1 MKAKLAKLWRKT
13 RRWLPGLLI
22 SIVALVVVIRL
33 ASWHE
38 LAVAFE
44 AVRPINLAA
53 AVALTLISLVTRAL
67 AWRVLLGN
75 RTSIGKSFLVI
86 NEGYFLN
93 NIFPLR
99 AGEIGRAL
107 FMGKSSELG
116 PFHVLST
123 IVIERAFDVAM
134 AAGLMLST
142 LPLALG
148 MTWARPVAIV
158 TLILVILG
166 FIALFLMA
174 RNNDKV
180 KVVIQRLGKRWPL
193 IQRVVIPRID
203 ALLDGLGALTNP
215 TQFLLALL
223 WIALSWGLWVLL
235 YYVMLLPIAPHAP
248 IWWAAF
254 GDAVLAM
261 GIAIPSAPS
270 GLGVFEAAL
279 VGAFVL
285 LGVSPS
291 AALAYAIMM
300 HFLQFV
306 QTGIIG
312 FYGLTKEGRS
322 LSSLLSDIR
331 IKRQQEPAPDRH

>member
-1 MKAKLAKLWRKT
+1 MKAKLAELWRKT
-13 RRWLPGLLI
+13 RRWLPGVLI
-22 SIVALVVVIRL
+22 SIVALVVVFRL
-33 ASWHE
+33 ASWQE
-38 LAVAFE
+38 LEAAFTAVK
-44 AVRPINLAA
+44 PINLAA

-67 AWRVLLGN
+67 AWRVLLDK
-75 RTSIGKSFLVI
+75 RTSVRKSFLVV

-99 AGEIGRAL
+99 AGEIGRAI
-107 FMGKSSELG
+107 FMGRSSELG

-158 TLILVILG
+158 TLVLVILG
-166 FIALFLMA
+166 FIVLYLMA
-174 RNNDKV
+174 RYNDKV
-180 KVVIQRLGKRWPL
+180 KVLVLRLGKRWPL

-203 ALLDGLGALTNP
+203 ALLDGLGALTKP
-215 TQFLLALL
+215 SQFLLALF

-235 YYVMLLPIAPHAP
+235 YYVMLVPIAPHAP

-279 VGAFVL
+279 VGALVL

-312 FYGLTKEGRS
+312 FYGLTQEGRS
-322 LSSLLSDIR
+322 LSSLLSDIK
-331 IKRQQEPAPDRH
+331 IKRQQEPTP

>member
-1 MKAKLAKLWRKT
+1 MKAKLAQLWRKT
-13 RRWLPGLLI
+13 RRWLPGVLI
-22 SIVALVVVIRL
+22 SVVALIVVFRL
-33 ASWHE
+33 ASWQE
-38 LAVAFE
+38 LEVAFAAIKPVNLVV
-44 AVRPINLAA
+44 AVL
-53 AVALTLISLVTRAL
+53 LTTISLVTRAL
-67 AWRVLLGN
+67 AWRVLLGK
-75 RTSIGKSFLVI
+75 RTSIRKSFLVI

-93 NIFPLR
+93 NILPLR
-99 AGEIGRAL
+99 AGEIGRAI
-107 FMGKSSELG
+107 FMGQASELG

-148 MTWARPVAIV
+148 MTWARPVAII
-158 TLILVILG
+158 TLALVILG
-166 FIALFLMA
+166 FIALYLIA
-174 RNNDKV
+174 RYNEIV
-180 KVVIQRLGKRWPL
+180 KGWILRLGKRWPFVQKV
-193 IQRVVIPRID
+193 IIPRID
-203 ALLDGLGALTNP
+203 ALLDGLGALTKP
-215 TQFLLALL
+215 GQFLLALF

-235 YYVMLLPIAPHAP
+235 YYIMILPMAPHAP

-279 VGAFVL
+279 VGAFVI

-291 AALAYAIMM
+291 AALAYAITM
-300 HFLQFV
+300 HFLQFA

-312 FYGLTKEGRS
+312 FYGLTQEGRS
-322 LSSLLSDIR
+322 LSSLFSDIK
-331 IKRQQEPAPDRH
+331 IKRQQEPTP

>member
-1 MKAKLAKLWRKT
+1 MKAKLAEFWRKT

-22 SIVALVVVIRL
+22 SIVALVVLIRL

-38 LAVAFE
+38 LEVAFT
-44 AVRPINLAA
+44 AIKPINLAA
-53 AVALTLISLVTRAL
+53 AIALTLISLVTRSL

-75 RTSIGKSFLVI
+75 RTSVRKAFLVI

-99 AGEIGRAL
+99 AGEIGRAI

-116 PFHVLST
+116 PFHVIST

-134 AAGLMLST
+134 AALLMLST

-148 MTWARPVAIV
+148 MSWARPVAIISLV
-158 TLILVILG
+158 LVILG
-166 FIALFLMA
+166 FIVLYFMA
-174 RNNDKV
+174 RYNEKV
-180 KVVIQRLGKRWPL
+180 KDLLLRLGKRWPL

-203 ALLDGLGALTNP
+203 ALLDGLTVLRSP
-215 TQFLLALL
+215 SQFLLALF
-223 WIALSWGLWVLL
+223 WIAISWGLWVLL
-235 YYVMLLPIAPHAP
+235 YYVMLVPIAPQAP
-248 IWWAAF
+248 LWWAAF

-270 GLGVFEAAL
+270 GLGVFEAAI
-279 VGAFVL
+279 VGALVL

-300 HFLQFV
+300 HFLQFI

-312 FYGLTKEGRS
+312 FYGLTQEGRS
-322 LSSLLSDIR
+322 LSSLLSDIK
-331 IKRQQEPAPDRH
+331 INGRQESTP